1 MITDFRAQEPLG
13 WALNPCFTGVDA
25 QSFNVE
31 KCGIGPG
38 AAELPQKPQTFLNP
52 SLLDL
57 T

>member
-13 WALNPCFTGVDA
+13 WALNPCFTGADA
-25 QSFNVE
+25 QSSNVE

-38 AAELPQKPQTFLNP
+38 AAELPQKPQTFLNA

-57 T
+57 A